1 MMPTGIFIIGEVRG
15 ELGERLAE
23 IARRYD
29 PRLARLKA
37 PHLTLTGSSG
47 LGPLPPDLPVPEIT
61 ARLDPVV
68 SSTTPLELRFG
79 PPARFM
85 QSTIVVLPLDPHGP
99 LRVLHDRIGASG
111 LPFGRARYTF
121 TPHVTLSLYATLS
134 RDTLDELM
142 ETRIAEPFVLD
153 ALQIY
158 LTRDPQPARKLLE
171 LPLRGGTA
179 LSASGLS
186 PAAGRAAG

>member
-1 MMPTGIFIIGEVRG
+1 MPTGIFIIGEIRG
-15 ELGERLAE
+15 ELGDRLAE
-23 IARRYD
+23 ITGRYD
-29 PRLARLKA
+29 PRLARSKP

-47 LGPLPPDLPVPEIT
+47 LGPLPPELSVSEIA
-61 ARLDPVV
+61 ARLEPVM
-68 SSTTPLELRFG
+68 SSTGPIELQFG

-85 QSTIVVLPLDPHGP
+85 QSTIVILPLDPHGP
-99 LRVLHDRIGASG
+99 LRVLHDRVGASG

-134 RDTLDELM
+134 REVMRELM
-142 ETRIAEPFVLD
+142 ETRITERFRLE

-179 LSASGLS
+179 RPADGRS
-186 PAAGRAAG
+186 PAGGRAAP

>member
-1 MMPTGIFIIGEVRG
+1 MPTGIFIIGEIHG

-23 IARRYD
+23 ITRRCD
-29 PRLARLKA
+29 PRLARSKP

-47 LGPLPPDLPVPEIT
+47 LGPLPPDLPVPEIA
-61 ARLDPVV
+61 ARLEPVV
-68 SSTTPLELRFG
+68 STTAPVQLRFA

-85 QSTIVVLPLDPHGP
+85 QSSIVILPLDPHGP
-99 LRVLHDRIGASG
+99 LRVLHDRVGASG

-134 RDTLDELM
+134 RDILAELM
-142 ETRIAEPFVLD
+142 ETRIPEPFLLD

-171 LPLRGGTA
+171 LPLHGDTGR
-179 LSASGLS
+179 SASGLYL
-186 PAAGRAAG
+186 AGDRATR

>member
-1 MMPTGIFIIGEVRG
+1 MPSGIFIIGEIRG
-15 ELGERLAE
+15 ELGDRLAE
-23 IARRYD
+23 ITGRYD
-29 PRLARLKA
+29 PRLARSKP

-47 LGPLPPDLPVPEIT
+47 LGPLPPETSVAEIA
-61 ARLDPVV
+61 ARLEPVM
-68 SSTTPLELRFG
+68 SSTGPIELRFG

-85 QSTIVVLPLDPHGP
+85 QSTIVILPLDPHGP
-99 LRVLHDRIGASG
+99 LRVLHDRVGASG

-134 RDTLDELM
+134 REAVRELM
-142 ETRIAEPFVLD
+142 ETRITEPFLLE

-179 LSASGLS
+179 R
-186 PAAGRAAG
+186 PADGRSRAGGRAAR

>member
-1 MMPTGIFIIGEVRG
+1 MPSGIFIIGEIRG
-15 ELGERLAE
+15 ELGDRLAE
-23 IARRYD
+23 ITGRYD
-29 PRLARLKA
+29 PRLARSKP

-47 LGPLPPDLPVPEIT
+47 LGPLPPELSVAEIAGRLEPVM
-61 ARLDPVV
+61 
-68 SSTTPLELRFG
+68 SSTGPIELRFG

-85 QSTIVVLPLDPHGP
+85 QSTIVILPLDPHGP
-99 LRVLHDRIGASG
+99 LRVLHDRVGASG

-134 RDTLDELM
+134 REAVRELM
-142 ETRIAEPFVLD
+142 ETRITEPFLLE

-179 LSASGLS
+179 RPADGRS
-186 PAAGRAAG
+186 PAGGRAAP